1 MDVVGRRV
9 ARGGFIVFMRDVV
22 VSLIALVGS
31 IVVARTLG
39 PEEYGL
45 ASIALIYPGVVVA
58 LASLGLGQALIRFSS
73 AESVRGRVSG
83 YIYSGLMV
91 TVSTAVVSSLVV
103 LVFASFFAELLG
115 RPGLSLGI
123 RVLSLYVLA
132 VTLYSAFEA
141 AFLGLG
147 GYLDTAIASLVVAV
161 TRVSIAV
168 PLALLGFGYTSV
180 LWGLSVGYLVGVALY
195 LALLLKRV
203 PPSRPSFGRAW
214 ELLQYSLPL
223 YIPTLIASPINQV
236 VMGFLA
242 LRASNFEMGNL
253 SVAGLLLT
261 PIGILGGALSVAVF
275 SSVPLLLDSD
285 SRLREAVNKAVL
297 YTNMIVVPLA
307 LGLAVVSRPLTELIY
322 GPSYTLTPLYLT
334 LLLIPYI
341 FQAIPA
347 STVTLYANTIG
358 DTRFT
363 GAIAIVDTAVRAPT
377 AILLINEYGTL
388 GYLVTPIIVNPPI
401 ALATI
406 LLGRRRYNLTPWMRK
421 NASIALWTLLAF
433 TPAITLSLKASWLLG
448 ALVYTAILTVTAKIF
463 IEKRDAEE
471 LIEISTSIPIIGNII
486 KHIGGII
493 IKKLW

>member
-1 MDVVGRRV
+1 MGVVGRRV
-9 ARGGFIVFMRDVV
+9 ARGSFIVFIRDFAAD
-22 VSLIALVGS
+22 LIAFVGS
-31 IVVARTLG
+31 IVVARILG

-45 ASIALIYPGVVVA
+45 ASMALIYPGIVVA

-73 AESVRGRVSG
+73 AESVRGRVSE
-83 YIYSGLMV
+83 YIYSGLMI
-91 TVSTAVVSSLVV
+91 TISTAVVSSLVV

-123 RVLSLYVLA
+123 RILSLYVLSI
-132 VTLYSAFEA
+132 TLYSAFEA
-141 AFLGLG
+141 IFLGLG
-147 GYLDTAIASLVVAV
+147 RYLDTAIASLVRVL

-180 LWGLSVGYLVGVALY
+180 LWGLSAGYLAGTALY

-203 PPSRPSFGRAW
+203 PPSRPSLRKAW

-223 YIPTLIASPINQV
+223 YIPTLIASPISQV

-242 LRASNFEMGNL
+242 LRASNFEIGNL
-253 SVAGLLLT
+253 SVANLLLT
-261 PIGILGGALSVAVF
+261 PIGILGSALGVAVF
-275 SSVPLLLDSD
+275 SSVPLLLDND

-307 LGLAVVSRPLTELIY
+307 LGLAVVSKPATELLY
-322 GPSYTLTPLYLT
+322 GSSYTLTPLYLT

-341 FQAIPA
+341 FQALAAGTI
-347 STVTLYANTIG
+347 TLYANTVG
-358 DTRFT
+358 DTRFS
-363 GAIAIVDTAVRAPT
+363 GAIAVIDTAVRAPI

-388 GYLVTPIIVNPPI
+388 GYLITPMVVNPLM
-401 ALATI
+401 ALVTI
-406 LLGRRRYNLTPWMRK
+406 LLGRRRYNFTPWMRK
-421 NASIALWTLLAF
+421 NVSIALWTLLAF

-448 ALVYTAILTVTAKIF
+448 AVAYIAILTVSAKLF

-471 LIEISTSIPIIGNII
+471 LIEFSTSIPIIGNLLRR
-486 KHIGGII
+486 IGGII
-493 IKKLW
+493 IR